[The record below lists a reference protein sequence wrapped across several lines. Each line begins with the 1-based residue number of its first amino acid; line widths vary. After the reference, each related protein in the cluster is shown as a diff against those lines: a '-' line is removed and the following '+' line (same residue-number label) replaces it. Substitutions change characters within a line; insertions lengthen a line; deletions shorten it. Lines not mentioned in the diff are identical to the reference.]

1 MKIWATI
8 QDIMLLMV
16 RVLAIIA
23 LSVLGFKTGCY
34 PGAPEK
40 RPEPDTLRI
49 NCLVD
54 RIERLEQGKPVS
66 DSIAEIIFKIADE
79 GVEITRQP
87 YMYSGYPCLWFQD
100 RRAKYAYQLG
110 NPKASR
116 YADKLISNS
125 LRYPTFFSESHLWM
139 PDKGGSVEGYYNEFF
154 TDPFYLRYKELVV
167 AGKYKKAMKILDLL
181 SSETTDPEHHKDD
194 PYYRISDS
202 IVVHDWDYNEVMAYA
217 KYDLASI
224 SENARLRYLM
234 GDDYAH
240 KWMEGAYLTGSLYL
254 SPQAGMLATIEG
266 YEKKASV
273 FFRQLTPYMV
283 INYNN
288 DDPAWVYN
296 TALLVKGSSAIMP
309 EGVRKGT
316 YKEEI
321 FQSYKDI
328 LSRLKAGESAIEI
341 VKAPGLKGD
350 DTYRA
355 TILRSGDEEPV
366 MVELGTAP
374 VINDIVSS
382 GRVYSADGLMFSHI
396 WAPMMPY
403 LGDVSKAYLSA
414 DGVLCLIDL
423 GRIADKNGKIASEQ
437 FEIVN
442 CISTKDVGIVHQSSN
457 SKDIVLF
464 GGLTYSPVV
473 AKENE
478 WYAKFEYLPGTLEEV
493 KAVADMAKEQ
503 GYNTTV
509 FTADAGTKE
518 TFESLD
524 GKALKVL
531 HIATHGFYYTQQR
544 AQNITFFDQMAD
556 EDPLNR
562 CGLLLSDGPILGSD
576 IANMDLSG
584 IDAVIL
590 SACNTGLGDVTYEG
604 VAGLQ
609 KAFRQAGVRNIV
621 MSLETINDDT
631 SYETMLSVYN
641 NILFQ
646 QNLQVTSNNI
656 MLYIVK

>member
-1 MKIWATI
+1 MSVWNNIGAKLR
-8 QDIMLLMV
+8 DIGGCLILICC
-16 RVLAIIA
+16 IIA
-23 LSVLGFKTGCY
+23 VVAEAGSFVSRITGH
-34 PGAPEK
+34 AEK
-40 RPEPDTLRI
+40 RMEIDTLRI
-49 NCLVD
+49 FNLAYQ
-54 RIERLEQGKPVS
+54 IELLEQSKPVP
-66 DSIAEIIFKIADE
+66 DSIAKEIITLAEE
-79 GVEITRQP
+79 GIDVTVKP
-87 YMYSGYPCLWFQD
+87 YTYYGEPCLYFQD
-100 RRAKYAYQLG
+100 KRARYAWQIG
-110 NPKASR
+110 HPKASR
-116 YADKLISNS
+116 YTDQLISRTK
-125 LRYPTFFSESHLWM
+125 RYPGLFNTDYHLWM
-139 PDKGGSVEGYYNEFF
+139 PFKGGSVDGYYNEFF
-154 TDPFYLRYKELVV
+154 TDPFYLRYKELVA
-167 AGKYKKAMKILDLL
+167 AGKYKKAMKILELL
-181 SSETTDPEHHKDD
+181 SSETTDPDNYKED

-202 IVVHDWDYNEVMAYA
+202 LVVHDWDYNELMAYA

-240 KWMEGAYLTGSLYL
+240 KWMEGAYLTGAIYL
-254 SPQAGMLATIEG
+254 SPQAGMLSTLNG
-266 YEKKASV
+266 YKYFASE

-288 DDPAWVYN
+288 EDPAWVYN

-309 EGVRKGT
+309 ASVRKGT
-316 YKEEI
+316 FKEEI

-328 LSRLKAGESAIEI
+328 QSRLKAGECAIEI

-350 DTYRA
+350 DTYKA
-355 TILRSGDEEPV
+355 VILKSGDDEPV

-382 GRVYSADGLMFSHI
+382 AKAYSSDGTMYSHV
-396 WAPMMPY
+396 WAPMMPH
-403 LGDVSKAYLSA
+403 LGDVSKIYMSA

-423 GRIADKNGKIASEQ
+423 GRIADQNGRSASDQ
-437 FEIVN
+437 VEIVN
-442 CISTKDVGIVHQSSN
+442 CISTKDIGIVHQSSN

-464 GGLTYSPVV
+464 GGLTYSTEV
-473 AKENE
+473 AQKNE
-478 WYAKFEYLPGTLEEV
+478 WYAQFEYLPGTLEEV
-493 KAVADMAKEQ
+493 KAVAVMAKEQ

-518 TFESLD
+518 AFESLD

-556 EDPLNR
+556 DNDPLNR

-576 IANMDLSG
+576 IARMDFSG
-584 IDAVIL
+584 VDVVIL
-590 SACNTGLGDVTYEG
+590 SACNTGLGDVTSEG

-621 MSLETINDDT
+621 MSLEAMNDDASRENT
-631 SYETMLSVYN
+631 FSLYN
-641 NILFQ
+641 RILNQTDF
-646 QNLQVTSNNI
+646 QVTFCR
-656 MLYIVK
+656 

>member
-16 RVLAIIA
+16 RVLAII
-23 LSVLGFKTGCY
+23 VLFKTGCY

-87 YMYSGYPCLWFQD
+87 YTYSGYPCLWFQD
-100 RRAKYAYQLG
+100 KRAKYAYQVG

-116 YADKLISNS
+116 YADELIDNS
-125 LRYPTFFSESHLWM
+125 LRFPSLFSESHLWM

-167 AGKYKKAMKILDLL
+167 ARKYKKAMKILDLL
-181 SSETTDPEHHKDD
+181 SSETTDPEHHKDN

-202 IVVHDWDYNEVMAYA
+202 LVVHDWDYNEVMAYA

-224 SENARLRYLM
+224 SENARLSCLM
-234 GDDYAH
+234 GDDDAH
-240 KWMEGAYLTGSLYL
+240 KWMEGAYLTGALYL
-254 SPQAGMLATIEG
+254 SPQTGMLATTEG
-266 YEKKASV
+266 YEKKASE

-288 DDPAWVYN
+288 EDPAWVYN

-309 EGVRKGT
+309 AGVRKGT
-316 YKEEI
+316 FKEEI

-328 LSRLKAGESAIEI
+328 QARLNPDECAIEI
-341 VKAPGLKGD
+341 VKTPGLKGD
-350 DTYRA
+350 DMYKA
-355 TILRSGDEEPV
+355 VILKSGGEEPV

-374 VINDIVSS
+374 IINDIVSS
-382 GRVYSADGLMFSHI
+382 GRAYSPDGIMFSHV
-396 WAPMMPY
+396 WAPMIPH
-403 LGDVSKAYLSA
+403 LGDVSRLYVSA
-414 DGVLCLIDL
+414 DGVLCMIDL
-423 GRIADKNGKIASEQ
+423 ARVKDHDGRTASDQ
-437 FEIVN
+437 IEIVN
-442 CISTKDVGIVHQSSN
+442 CISTKDIGIVHQSSN

-464 GGLTYSPVV
+464 GGLTYSPAV
-473 AKENE
+473 AKEND
-478 WYAKFEYLPGTLEEV
+478 WYAQFEYLPGTLDEV
-493 KAVADMAKEQ
+493 NAVTNMAKEQ

-509 FTADAGTKE
+509 FTADAGTQAA
-518 TFESLD
+518 FESLD

-544 AQNITFFDQMAD
+544 AKNITYFDQMAD
-556 EDPLNR
+556 DDPLNR

-576 IANMDLSG
+576 IAQMDLSSV
-584 IDAVIL
+584 DVVIL
-590 SACNTGLGDVTYEG
+590 SACNTGLGDVTSEG

-621 MSLETINDDT
+621 MSLEAMSDDT
-631 SYETMLSVYN
+631 SCENMCSCYDNLLNYSDSRITFVKAYN
-641 NILFQ
+641 
-646 QNLQVTSNNI
+646 
-656 MLYIVK
+656 K

>member
-8 QDIMLLMV
+8 QDIMLLMA
-16 RVLAIIA
+16 RTLAIIA

-49 NCLVD
+49 NSLAD
-54 RIERLEQGKPVS
+54 QIELLEQDKPVS
-66 DSIAEIIFKIADE
+66 DSIARIIIGLAEE
-79 GVEITRQP
+79 GIDITVKP
-87 YMYSGYPCLWFQD
+87 YTYYGTPCMYFQD
-100 RRAKYAYQLG
+100 KRARYAYQIG
-110 NPKASR
+110 DPKATK
-116 YADKLISNS
+116 YTDQLIDRAK
-125 LRYPTFFSESHLWM
+125 RYPGLFTNDYHLWI
-139 PDKGGSVEGYYNEFF
+139 PFKGGDVAGYYNEFF
-154 TDPFYLRYKELVV
+154 TDPLYLRYKELVV
-167 AGKYKKAMKILDLL
+167 ARKYKKAMKILDLL
-181 SSETTDPEHHKDD
+181 SSETTDPEHYKDD

-202 IVVHDWDYNEVMAYA
+202 LVVHDWDYNELMAYA

-224 SENARLRYLM
+224 SENARLRCLM
-234 GDDYAH
+234 GDDDAH
-240 KWMEGAYLTGSLYL
+240 KWMEGAYLTGALYL
-254 SPQAGMLATIEG
+254 SPQTGMLATTED
-266 YEKKASV
+266 YEKKASE

-288 DDPAWVYN
+288 EDPAWVYN

-309 EGVRKGT
+309 ASVRKGNF
-316 YKEEI
+316 KEEI
-321 FQSYKDI
+321 FQSYRDVQ
-328 LSRLKAGESAIEI
+328 SRLKVGECAIEI

-350 DTYRA
+350 DTYKA
-355 TILRSGDEEPV
+355 VILKSGNDEPV

-382 GRVYSADGLMFSHI
+382 AMAYSSDGKMYSHV
-396 WAPMMPY
+396 WAHMMPC
-403 LGDVSKAYLSA
+403 LGDVSKTYLSA
-414 DGVLCLIDL
+414 DGVLSLIDL
-423 GRIADKNGKIASEQ
+423 GKIADQNGRIASEQ
-437 FEIVN
+437 IEIVN

-518 TFESLD
+518 AFESLD

-544 AQNITFFDQMAD
+544 AKNITYFDQMAD
-556 EDPLNR
+556 DDPLNR

-576 IANMDLSG
+576 VAQMDLSG
-584 IDAVIL
+584 VDVVIL
-590 SACNTGLGDVTYEG
+590 SACNTGLGDVTSEG

-621 MSLETINDDT
+621 MSLEAMNDDST
-631 SYETMLSVYN
+631 RVNTLSIYN
-641 NILFQ
+641 TVLNQVNF
-646 QNLQVTSNNI
+646 QVTLGRI
-656 MLYIVK
+656 IL

>member
-1 MKIWATI
+1 MKNWATI

-16 RVLAIIA
+16 RFLAIIA

-34 PGAPEK
+34 PGSPEK

-125 LRYPTFFSESHLWM
+125 LRYPRFFSESHLWM

-167 AGKYKKAMKILDLL
+167 AGKYKRAMKILDLL

-202 IVVHDWDYNEVMAYA
+202 LVVHDWDYNEVLAYA

-240 KWMEGAYLTGSLYL
+240 KWMEGAYLTGALYL
-254 SPQAGMLATIEG
+254 SPQTGMLATTEG
-266 YEKKASV
+266 YENKASE

-288 DDPAWVYN
+288 EDPAWVYN

-309 EGVRKGT
+309 AGVRKGT
-316 YKEEI
+316 FKEEI

-328 LSRLKAGESAIEI
+328 QARLNPDECAIEI
-341 VKAPGLKGD
+341 VKTPGLKGD
-350 DTYRA
+350 DMYKA
-355 TILRSGDEEPV
+355 VILKSGGEEPV

-374 VINDIVSS
+374 IINDIVSS
-382 GRVYSADGLMFSHI
+382 GRTYSADGLMFNHI
-396 WAPMMPY
+396 WAPMMPH
-403 LGDVSKAYLSA
+403 LEDVSKIYLSA

-423 GRIADKNGKIASEQ
+423 GKVIGKDGRTASEHM
-437 FEIVN
+437 EIVN
-442 CISTKDVGIVHQSSN
+442 CLSTKDIGIVCQSSN
-457 SKDIVLF
+457 SKDIVIF
-464 GGLTYSPVV
+464 GGLTYSPEV

-478 WYAKFEYLPGTLEEV
+478 WYAQFEYLPGTLEEIH
-493 KAVADMAKEQ
+493 AVADMAKEQ
-503 GYNTTV
+503 GYNTTI
-509 FTADAGTKE
+509 FTEDAGTKAA
-518 TFESLD
+518 FESLD
-524 GKALKVL
+524 GKALRVL

-544 AQNITFFDQMAD
+544 AHNITFFDQMAD

-562 CGLLLSDGPILGSD
+562 CGLLLSDCPILGSD
-576 IANMDLSG
+576 IAQMDLSG
-584 IDAVIL
+584 VDTVIL
-590 SACNTGLGDVTYEG
+590 SACNTGLGDVTSEG

-609 KAFRQAGVRNIV
+609 KAFRQAGVMNIA
-621 MSLETINDDT
+621 MSLEPMNDDA
-631 SYETMLSVYN
+631 SCE
-641 NILFQ
+641 NILSTYG
-646 QNLQVTSNNI
+646 NILNPSNSQVTFGEI
-656 MLYIVK
+656 IL